1 MNPSDSS
8 ASSSMAPEPK
18 QKLDLYRRIPRGPRA
33 GRRRERGEPHPPRE
47 KRRQRDR
54 TRKGT
59 RHTQRRP
66 DRPAPLQARG
76 TAVPHAGSSAAGR
89 ATGTYLTDGDF
100 SGSPPSL
107 PLPVGSSHGLETTNS
122 ELFFLVPSLSFQLW
136 FFFPSCLFPLL

>member
-18 QKLDLYRRIPRGPRA
+18 QKLDLYMRIPRGPRA
-33 GRRRERGEPHPPRE
+33 GGRRERGEPHPPRE

-122 ELFFLVPSLSFQLW
+122 ELFFFGSFSLLPALVFFSFV
-136 FFFPSCLFPLL
+136 SFPLL